1 MEKVPLPVPDDC
13 EKVFPIEEF
22 RVHAPFSI
30 VKFRVAV
37 APNPMV
43 VGVAVKLTILGA
55 PTKIVTV
62 ADDAPPG
69 PLAVR
74 VTVSVPSLFA
84 AEYMIVNVP
93 LPEPDDWEK
102 PFPIDELTLHV
113 EPLAIVKLSVDVSLK
128 LIEVGLAVKL
138 AITGGSLMTRLCE
151 TTLH

>member
-1 MEKVPLPVPDDC
+1 MNVPLPVPDDC
-13 EKVFPIEEF
+13 EKVFPSEEL
-22 RVHAPFSI
+22 RVHPPFSI

-69 PLAVR
+69 PLEVR

-93 LPEPDDWEK
+93 LPVPDDWEK
-102 PFPIDELTLHV
+102 PFPIDELRLHV
-113 EPLAIVKLSVDVSLK
+113 EPLAIVKVSVVVSLK
-128 LIEVGLAVKL
+128 LMEVGFVVKPVM
-138 AITGGSLMTRLCE
+138 TGGSLMTRVS
-151 TTLH
+151 